1 MMSHTLF
8 FVPDALTDKTVILL
22 NEENS
27 KHAIQVLRLKQGDF
41 IELTDGKGHWA
52 KAVITQEH
60 RKQCQVQVQDLQLL
74 PRASRQIT
82 LAISLLKNRNRFE
95 WLLEKVTELGVARI
109 IPLLCERTEKESARV
124 ERMQAI
130 LQSAL
135 LQSKQVWLP
144 ELTAPQSFSSIQNWK
159 LKEGD
164 AFIATCDSLPKQSL
178 ASLALTS
185 QKNSL
190 ICIGPEGDF
199 TEQEVALAMTNGFKP
214 VSLGTTRLRTETAG
228 VVAVSLLASH

>member
-1 MMSHTLF
+1 MSHPLF
-8 FVPDALTDKTVILL
+8 FVHDALTDKTVVLL
-22 NEENS
+22 DEENS
-27 KHAIQVLRLKQGDF
+27 KHAIQVLRLKQGDS

-52 KAVITQEH
+52 RAVITQEH
-60 RKQCQVQVQDLQLL
+60 RKECGVQLQDLQLL
-74 PRASRQIT
+74 PRAPRQIT

-144 ELTAPQSFSSIQNWK
+144 ELTMPQPFSSLQDWK

-164 AFIATCDSLPKQSL
+164 AFIATCDSIPKQSL

-185 QKNSL
+185 QKNTL
-190 ICIGPEGDF
+190 VCIGPEGDF
-199 TEQEVALAMTNGFKP
+199 TEQEVALAITNGFKP
-214 VSLGTTRLRTETAG
+214 VSLGNTRLRTETAG
-228 VVAVSLLASH
+228 VVAVSLLACH